1 MIELEQQL
9 VNLQRELGKLE
20 KQLLE
25 INVRLQKVE
34 FELNLKKIE
43 GIFEFTA
50 TDKGA
55 KNTPVKLI
63 VR

>member
-1 MIELEQQL
+1 MLIEPEQQL

-34 FELNLKKIE
+34 FELNLKKME
-43 GIFEFTA
+43 GKK
-50 TDKGA
+50 DYD
-55 KNTPVKLI
+55 
-63 VR
+63 

>member
-25 INVRLQKVE
+25 IYVRLQKVE
-34 FELNLKKIE
+34 FELNLKKME
-43 GIFEFTA
+43 GKKDCE
-50 TDKGA
+50 
-55 KNTPVKLI
+55 
-63 VR
+63 